1 MSRSGGRG
9 PELGA
14 RYQWAVRLRLRLLGH
29 MDTTTMLGGESEE
42 KGAEYREPS
51 ILLPPPGKSYG
62 EMLGMSWQLLC
73 VLVILGIH
81 GEVDTQLFA
90 PFFLSRV
97 VSVRRLPV
105 CLSPPA

>member
-1 MSRSGGRG
+1 
-9 PELGA
+9 
-14 RYQWAVRLRLRLLGH
+14 
-29 MDTTTMLGGESEE
+29 MLGGESEE
-42 KGAEYREPS
+42 KGSEYREPS
-51 ILLPPPGKSYG
+51 ILLPPPGKSCG

-97 VSVRRLPV
+97 VSARSHRCLSVCSRRLMWT
-105 CLSPPA
+105 LHAGLLRRRWRTSAAQL

>member
-1 MSRSGGRG
+1 
-9 PELGA
+9 
-14 RYQWAVRLRLRLLGH
+14 
-29 MDTTTMLGGESEE
+29 MDTATMLGGESEE
-42 KGAEYREPS
+42 KGSEYREPS

-97 VSVRRLPV
+97 VSARRPPRCLPA
-105 CLSPPA
+105 PPA